1 MQLIAV
7 DSLESKQLKK
17 LKYQTAF
24 NSEQRLEEEIQ
35 EVILFLKKEGFFT
48 TYIEKKTKTN
58 NKYLIYLNLGKQLL
72 MAKIQIPSQLIKQ
85 LNNFSFDKNI
95 LELPINKL
103 PDFLENLSK
112 KLEQQGQGFSKF
124 SLTQSH
130 IEKSTF
136 IATLSFQE
144 AKPRNIDKII
154 IKGFPNFPE
163 NFTKHYFQAKNK
175 NILNAALLENLS
187 IKTAQL
193 AFASEIKPP
202 EVLFSK
208 DATFIYMYLKE
219 EKNSSFDGMINFSSK
234 EQSGGIQLSGYLDLK
249 LINTFNYGEELKIH
263 WKNNGNEK
271 QVIELGAKLP
281 FLFKSS
287 LTGAFDFSLYR
298 SDSTFLT
305 NTIHLGLS
313 TALTNKTS
321 IGLQYSFESSK
332 ELLNNSPDSI
342 KAYQKQFIGPSFHFN
357 SNNKSNYEFSI
368 QTTIG
373 TKQVLTNT
381 IPQYKIDFT
390 GSILTPLSKRL
401 TAYIKNTSGF
411 LISDNLFFNENY
423 RLGGINNFR
432 GFREESI
439 FASKYSFVNTEL
451 RFSTQE
457 KSYLYTLF
465 DFGSFFQTNKN
476 KILYAFGV
484 GYAYSLKN
492 NTINFNYTYGISDS
506 SPNNS
511 LINVKFLTIF

>member
-103 PDFLENLSK
+103 PDFLENLGK
-112 KLEQQGQGFSKF
+112 KLEEQGQGFSKF
-124 SLTQSH
+124 SLTQTR

-136 IATLSFQE
+136 IATLIIQQS
-144 AKPRNIDKII
+144 KPRNIDKII
-154 IKGFPNFPE
+154 TKGYSNFPE
-163 NFTKHYFQAKNK
+163 NFIKHYFQAKNK
-175 NILNAALLENLS
+175 NILNAAFLENLS
-187 IKTAQL
+187 IKTAEL
-193 AFASEIKPP
+193 AIVSEIKPP

-208 DATFIYMYLKE
+208 DSTLIYMYLRE

-234 EQSGGIQLSGYLDLK
+234 EQSGGIQLTGYLDLQ
-249 LINTFNYGEELKIH
+249 LINTFNYGEELKIQ
-263 WKNNGNEK
+263 WKNNGNQK
-271 QVIELGAKLP
+271 QVIELSAKLP
-281 FLFKSS
+281 YIFKSS
-287 LTGAFDFSLYR
+287 LTGAFNFSLYR

-305 NTIHLGLS
+305 NTVHLGLL

-321 IGLQYSFESSK
+321 IGLHYSFESSK
-332 ELLNNSPDSI
+332 DLLNNSPDSI

-476 KILYAFGV
+476 NILYAFGA

-492 NTINFNYTYGISDS
+492 NTINFNYTYGISNS

-511 LINVKFLTIF
+511 LINVKFLTFF

>member
-136 IATLSFQE
+136 IATLSFQQS
-144 AKPRNIDKII
+144 KPRNIDKII
-154 IKGFPNFPE
+154 TKGYSNFPE
-163 NFTKHYFQAKNK
+163 NFIKHYFQAKNK
-175 NILNAALLENLS
+175 NILNAAFLENLS
-187 IKTAQL
+187 IKTAEL
-193 AFASEIKPP
+193 AIVSEIKPP

-208 DATFIYMYLKE
+208 DSTLIYMYLRE

-234 EQSGGIQLSGYLDLK
+234 EQSGGIQLTGYLDLQ
-249 LINTFNYGEELKIH
+249 LINTFNYGEELKIQ
-263 WKNNGNEK
+263 WKNNGNQK
-271 QVIELGAKLP
+271 QVIELSAKLP
-281 FLFKSS
+281 YIFKSS
-287 LTGAFDFSLYR
+287 LTGAFNFSLYR

-305 NTIHLGLS
+305 NTVHLGLL

-321 IGLQYSFESSK
+321 IGLHYSFESSK
-332 ELLNNSPDSI
+332 DLLNNAPDSI
-342 KAYQKQFIGPSFHFN
+342 KAYQKQFIGPSLN
-357 SNNKSNYEFSI
+357 YISKNKTTWQLNI
-368 QTTIG
+368 QAALG
-373 TKQVLTNT
+373 TKQVLTGK

-390 GSILTPLSKRL
+390 GSIETPLSNKL
-401 TAYIKNTSGF
+401 SGYLKNTTGF
-411 LISDNLFFNENY
+411 LLSDELLFNENY
-423 RLGGINNFR
+423 RLGGMNNFR

-439 FASKYSFVNTEL
+439 FASRYTFANTEL
-451 RFSTQE
+451 RFATQE
-457 KSYLYTLF
+457 KSYIYALF
-465 DFGSFFQTNKN
+465 DFGSFFRQNESRF
-476 KILYAFGV
+476 LYALGV

-506 SPNNS
+506 SPNNA
-511 LINVKFLTIF
+511 LINVKFLTFF